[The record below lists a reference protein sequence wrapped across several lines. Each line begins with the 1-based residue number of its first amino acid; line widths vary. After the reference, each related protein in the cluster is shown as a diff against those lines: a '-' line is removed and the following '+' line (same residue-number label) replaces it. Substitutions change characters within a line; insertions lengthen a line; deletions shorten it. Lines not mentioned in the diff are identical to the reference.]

1 MTDAPV
7 RVACVGAS
15 LTFGLGLPNRREQCY
30 PAVMARLLEQFHR
43 GGYNVR
49 NFGYAGAAA
58 MRASHEPYWKTV
70 SYASATRFA
79 PQLTLLCLGTND
91 AQVVNADKLG
101 EFEADLAALAE
112 HFAGLTDGGAVLLAT
127 PPPVFEPL
135 PQIDIAALDQA
146 VRPGVRRVAER
157 LGVGLLDFYG
167 PLRDRPELFPDNLH
181 PDAEGA
187 ASLGRVAYEGVREWE
202 SRRRA

>member
-1 MTDAPV
+1 MTDAPL

-30 PAVMARLLEQFHR
+30 PAVLARLL
-43 GGYNVR
+43 GDGYKVR

-79 PQLTLLCLGTND
+79 PELTILCLGTND
-91 AQVVNADKLG
+91 AQVVNVSKLA
-101 EFEADLAALAE
+101 EFEEDLAALAE
-112 HFAGLTDGGAVLLAT
+112 HFAGLAEAGKGGGGVLLAT

-135 PQIDIAALDQA
+135 PEIDVGALDTI
-146 VRPGVRRVAER
+146 VRPGVMRVAER
-157 LGVGLLDFYG
+157 HAYGWIDFYE
-167 PLRDRPELFPDNLH
+167 PLRDRPDLFPDNLH

-187 ASLGRVAYEGVREWE
+187 AILAGVAFAAVGAWE
-202 SRRRA
+202 ARRRA

>member
-1 MTDAPV
+1 MPLSPL

-30 PAVMARLLEQFHR
+30 PAVLGRLLG

-70 SYASATRFA
+70 SFASATRFA

-91 AQVVNADKLG
+91 AQVVNAGKLAA
-101 EFEADLAALAE
+101 FEDDLAALAQ
-112 HFAGLTDGGAVLLAT
+112 HFAGLSEGGAVLLAT

-135 PQIDIAALDQA
+135 PEIDIEALDRV
-146 VRPGVRRVAER
+146 VRPGVVRVAQR
-157 LGVGLLDFYG
+157 MGYGVLDFYE
-167 PLRDRPELFPDNLH
+167 PLRGQGELFPDNLH
-181 PDAEGA
+181 PNAEGA
-187 ASLGRVAYEGVREWE
+187 AILGRVAFKAIDEWE
-202 SRRRA
+202 SLRRA